1 MVSAGR
7 ILAEA
12 AMIKGLYVQTMPEFG
27 AERSGAPIAAYTR
40 LSDEPIEIHSFIY
53 EPDVVLVI
61 DKTLA
66 VRPMVKEG
74 LKRDG
79 IFIANFSGTPE
90 ELRRKLELPNETKVV
105 TLDASQIA
113 LETIGRDIPNTPIL
127 GAFARVCEYVD
138 LENIEKALAGR
149 FKGLVLEK
157 NKEALKAGYQEAR
170 VG

>member
-12 AMIKGLYVQTMPEFG
+12 AMIKGLYVQAMPEFG
-27 AERSGAPIAAYTR
+27 AERSGAPVAAYTR

-53 EPDVVLVI
+53 EPDVVIVI

-74 LKRDG
+74 LKKNG
-79 IFIANFSGTPE
+79 ILIANFSGSPE
-90 ELRRKLELPNETKVV
+90 ELRKRLELPSETKVT
-105 TLDASQIA
+105 TLNASQIA

-127 GAFARVCEYVD
+127 GAFARVCGYVD
-138 LENIEKALAGR
+138 LESIEKALTGR
-149 FKGLVLEK
+149 FKGQVLEK
-157 NKEALKAGYQEAR
+157 NKEALKAGYREAK